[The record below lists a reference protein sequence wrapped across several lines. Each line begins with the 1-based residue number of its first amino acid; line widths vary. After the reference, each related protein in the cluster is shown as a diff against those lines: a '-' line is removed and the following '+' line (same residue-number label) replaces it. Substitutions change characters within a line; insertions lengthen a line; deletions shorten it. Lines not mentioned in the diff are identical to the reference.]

1 MKKMD
6 KKDLQF
12 IVIFIVVLACSFTYL
27 YQSSY
32 AKYRKRVTAG
42 VDLNVA
48 NWTIKINNEDVKN
61 KKMLTNKL
69 VPEFEES
76 EYTKANVLAPG
87 SKGYCDIVIDSTN
100 VDVNFQITLIAK
112 IPTESAIKDLRVTD
126 YIINPSET
134 NTNKVAY
141 TELEEIQIPVVH
153 NTPQTSI
160 RLFIEW
166 DDNPTTQTMDNE
178 ADTNAA
184 VDTSSEALIE
194 INTNFTQ
201 VNN

>member
-1 MKKMD
+1 MKKIN
-6 KKDLQF
+6 KKDLRF

-32 AKYRKRVTAG
+32 AKYRKRVTAD
-42 VDLNVA
+42 VDLTVA
-48 NWTIKINNEDVKN
+48 KWTIKINNEDIKN
-61 KKMLTNKL
+61 NKVLTNKL

-87 SKGYCDIVIDSTN
+87 SKGYCDIVIDSSN
-100 VDVNFQITLIAK
+100 VDVNFQISLIAK
-112 IPTESAIKDLRVTD
+112 VPPESSIVDLRVTD
-126 YIINPSET
+126 YIINPSDT
-134 NTNKVAY
+134 NTTKIEY
-141 TELEEIQIPVVH
+141 SELEEIQIPVVH
-153 NTPQTSI
+153 NTPKTTI
-160 RLFIEW
+160 RLFIKW
-166 DDNPTTQTMDNE
+166 DDDSTTQKMDNE

-201 VNN
+201 ITN